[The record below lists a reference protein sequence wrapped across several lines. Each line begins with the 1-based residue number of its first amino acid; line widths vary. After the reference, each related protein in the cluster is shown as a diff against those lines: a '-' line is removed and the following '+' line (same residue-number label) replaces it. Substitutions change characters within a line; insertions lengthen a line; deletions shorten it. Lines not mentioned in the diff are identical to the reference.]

1 MGKLMKSKLFVLAV
15 ALTLVASLGIAGCLP
30 APAPEPAAPEPVAP
44 VEPVEPVE
52 PPPPPEPLVIG
63 TSMGLTGWMAVVM
76 VDMGDFMRIYA
87 DKVNKEGGIHGRPI
101 EFIVYDN
108 ESTTELAVTQTRK
121 LVEEDE
127 ALIVLSELWSGTT
140 WAQYEVVKGTGVP
153 FIVMVGGPQPDEL
166 FIPGGNVFGNHPSY
180 DFFAE
185 ATLRYFKEDL
195 GLSTVAFLA
204 TSDESGE
211 EDLEW
216 GLEHAEKLGLEVVLV
231 ERCDP
236 EALDVTAQLT
246 RIKTANPDALQL
258 AGSGVVVGPMFKGIK
273 LLDLDIPISTANGMT
288 APESTELMKGYEPEV
303 LVMPMMPPQAG
314 GIPGILPADHSIMI
328 VLDEMWDLWSE
339 YYGETRGTQADICF
353 GWSWFGFD
361 VMEIAVEGL
370 RQAGPLPDDLTE
382 AREAVRYAMEN
393 KIIGFETEWGTRT
406 YSPTD
411 KIGLPKLCPALMTM
425 EDGELVLLKMLA
437 D

>member
-1 MGKLMKSKLFVLAV
+1 MGKLMKSKLVVLAV
-15 ALTLVASLGIAGCLP
+15 SLTLVTILGIAGCLP
-30 APAPEPAAPEPVAP
+30 APAPEEPE
-44 VEPVEPVE
+44 
-52 PPPPPEPLVIG
+52 EPLVIG
-63 TSMGLTGWMAVVM
+63 TSMGITGWMAVVE
-76 VDMGDFMRIYA
+76 VDLGDFMRIYA
-87 DKVNKEGGIHGRPI
+87 DKVNREGGIHGRPI
-101 EFIVYDN
+101 EFIQYDN
-108 ESTTELAVTQTRK
+108 ESTTELAVTQTTK
-121 LVEEDE
+121 LVEVDE
-127 ALIVLSELWSGTT
+127 ALIVISQLWSGPT

-216 GLEHAEKLGLEVVLV
+216 GLEHAEALGLEVVLV

-236 EALDVTAQLT
+236 EAMDVTAQLT
-246 RIKTANPDALQL
+246 RIKAANPDALQL

-273 LLDLDIPISTANGMT
+273 LLNLDIPISTANGMT

-303 LVMPMMPPQAG
+303 LVMPVMPPQAG
-314 GIPGILPADHSIMI
+314 AIPGILPEDHAIMI
-328 VLDEMWDLWSE
+328 VLDEMWDLWYE
-339 YYGETRGTQADICF
+339 AYGETRGTKADLCF
-353 GWSWFGFD
+353 GWSWFGWD

-406 YSPTD
+406 FSPTD
-411 KIGLPKLCPALMTM
+411 KIGLSKLCPALMTM
-425 EDGELVLLKMLA
+425 VDGELILLKQLA
-437 D
+437 Q